1 MRRRLVDNDIEKT
14 FKIYADIVDEQLQA
28 QTANLST
35 NEIDVRKQA
44 MGKSR
49 LITQMQDLRDHR
61 VTKLAWCKALM
72 QMKNLPKLSTPWR
85 LG

>member
-1 MRRRLVDNDIEKT
+1 M

-28 QTANLST
+28 QTTNLST
-35 NEIDVRKQA
+35 DEIDVHKRA

-49 LITQMQDLRDHR
+49 LITQMQDLGDHR

-72 QMKNLPKLSTPWR
+72 QMKNLKKFSTPWWPR
-85 LG
+85 